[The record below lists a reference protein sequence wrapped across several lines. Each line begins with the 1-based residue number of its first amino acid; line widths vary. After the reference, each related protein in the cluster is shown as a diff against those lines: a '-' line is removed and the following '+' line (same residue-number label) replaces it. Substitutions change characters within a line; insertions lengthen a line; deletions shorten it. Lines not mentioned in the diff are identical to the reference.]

1 MIDGFSGNNM
11 NKVLETESR
20 VKEQLFSFLSGN
32 KKLMHIDLTATNLS
46 ETAILHILPAIKKA

>member
-46 ETAILHILPAIKKA
+46 EKAILHILPAIKKA